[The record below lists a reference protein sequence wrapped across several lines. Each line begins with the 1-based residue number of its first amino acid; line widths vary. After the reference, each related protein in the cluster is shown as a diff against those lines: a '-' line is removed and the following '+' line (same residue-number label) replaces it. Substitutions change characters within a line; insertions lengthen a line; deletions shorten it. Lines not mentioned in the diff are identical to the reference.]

1 MALHQVNGH
10 NSPEDLEDLVNLRV
24 TREEGLS
31 CAHLGKDATDG
42 PHVDASRVL
51 TSTQENLGGSV
62 PQGDDLVG
70 VCAQRNTKGA
80 GKTEIG
86 ELEVAL
92 LVDEEVLGLEI
103 AVQDAV
109 GVAVLDAIAKLEHE
123 LADDLIAKAEL
134 HQMRRRALGQGLA
147 STTIAHRKSLHVLLE
162 VEVEELEDEV

>member
-1 MALHQVNGH
+1 MSHGSQC
-10 NSPEDLEDLVNLRV
+10 SPEDLEDLVNLRV
-24 TREEGLS
+24 AREERLS
-31 CAHLGKDATDG
+31 CAHLGKDATNG
-42 PHVDASRVL
+42 PHVNASRVL
-51 TSTQENLGGSV
+51 ASTQENLGGSV
-62 PQGDDLVG
+62 PQSDDLVG

-92 LVDEEVLGLEI
+92 LVNEEVLGLEI

-123 LADDLIAKAEL
+123 LADDLVTETEV

-147 STTIAHRKSLHVLLE
+147 STTIAHRKSLHILLE
-162 VEVEELEDEV
+162 IEVEELKDEV

>member
-1 MALHQVNGH
+1 M
-10 NSPEDLEDLVNLRV
+10 
-24 TREEGLS
+24 
-31 CAHLGKDATDG
+31 C
-42 PHVDASRVL
+42 
-51 TSTQENLGGSV
+51 
-62 PQGDDLVG
+62 

-109 GVAVLDAIAKLEHE
+109 GVAVLDAVAKLEHE
-123 LADDLIAKAEL
+123 LADDLVTETEL
-134 HQMRRRALGQGLA
+134 HQMRRRALGEGLA